1 MTRADPRR
9 QGPARRRSASVIASV
24 ALLGGGAVALLAVPA
39 SAAPMTLYVAG
50 GTPGADTSC
59 ADPGFNTIQAAVD
72 EAPSGATIE
81 VCAGTYPGTVT
92 VSTPDLTIDGAQ
104 AGVDAR
110 TRTAGGSSE
119 SVVSADGSDN
129 GGFAIEASGV
139 TIDGFTITGSSDSDG
154 SASKGDGVLVGNGA
168 ATGTTVVNNIIE
180 DNGAGLGFGT
190 VTADVVVQHNVFQN
204 DQSPSDSGEV
214 FDVFNISN
222 LLIDSNSI
230 STPAADT
237 NSSTDINL
245 SVGAGNPDTGV
256 VITNN
261 QLSGAT
267 GVLLVDTDD
276 AVVASN
282 IVSDTGPAESD
293 NDGIDAFGSD
303 AGLVLTGNVVNVAQ
317 DSEGGADLGLY
328 DQTFQPSDGPNGVTA
343 YGNAFLNPGEGPG
356 VSVASGAGSVT
367 ATGNWWGCTTG
378 PNTSVCSTATGDVTS
393 GPFDLASVTSS
404 ASGSTFAGTTTA
416 MATDTTGSTTT
427 TATGSGGTGTVTT
440 SAYSADPVAAPTF
453 SSTGQYFDVSTPGST
468 FATVALDACGVGSGN
483 LLEWFDASTG
493 AWAPVTGD
501 PGPSSGSSCVT
512 DTLDAT
518 TSPTPAELAGTVFGI
533 GITPPKS
540 PTPPAPPTPPASS
553 TPGGYDLVGSDGG
566 VFVFNGGSS
575 TGGFYGSIPGLGIAV
590 HNIVG
595 ISTTA
600 DERGYFLVGS
610 DGGVF
615 AFGDAPFENSLPG
628 IGVKVNDIAGIVP
641 TQDDQG
647 YMLVGR
653 DGGVFTLGNAHY
665 EGSLPGLGI
674 HVDDIVGIAA
684 TPSGN
689 GYWLVSSTG
698 AVYAFGDAGY
708 YGNAAGSIVSITA
721 TLDGGGYWLT
731 GADGSV
737 TALGDATS
745 YGSLPEQG
753 VMVSNIVS
761 LIPSPDSHGYLL
773 VGRDGGL
780 FAFGDATFP
789 GSLPGLGVR
798 VDDVVGGV
806 ATH

>member
-1 MTRADPRR
+1 
-9 QGPARRRSASVIASV
+9 VVASV

-39 SAAPMTLYVAG
+39 SAATTTLYVSSTASI
-50 GTPGADTSC
+50 GANTSC
-59 ADPGFNTIQAAVD
+59 TAPGYATIQAALD
-72 EAPSGATIE
+72 EAASGDTIE
-81 VCAGTYPGTVT
+81 VCAGTYSGTVT
-92 VSTPDLTIDGAQ
+92 VAVPNLTIDGAQ

-110 TRTAGGSSE
+110 TRTEGDSSE
-119 SVVSADGSDN
+119 SVVEADSSGD
-129 GGFAIEASGV
+129 GGFVLQAPGV
-139 TIDGFTITGSSDSDG
+139 TIDGFTITDSSDPDG
-154 SASKGDGVLVGNGA
+154 SASRGDGVLVGSGA
-168 ATGTTVVNNIIE
+168 TTGTTVVDDIIT
-180 DNGAGLGFGT
+180 DNDAGLVFDT
-190 VTADVVVQHNVFQN
+190 VTADVAVQHNVFQD
-204 DQSPSDSGEV
+204 DQSSSDSGQV
-214 FDVFNISN
+214 FDVFPLSN
-222 LLIDSNSI
+222 ALIDGNTI

-237 NSSTDINL
+237 NSSTGINL
-245 SVGAGNPDTGV
+245 SVSAGASDTGL
-256 VITNN
+256 VISNN
-261 QLSGAT
+261 QLSGST
-267 GVLLVDTDD
+267 GVLLEGTSG

-282 IVSDTGPAESD
+282 VVSNTGPAGSE
-293 NDGIDAFGSD
+293 NDGIDALGD
-303 AGLVLTGNVVNVAQ
+303 DTGLVLTGNLVNVAQ
-317 DSEGGADLGLY
+317 DSDGGADVGVKTDVFY
-328 DQTFQPSDGPNGVTA
+328 GNDDPNSVTA
-343 YGNAFLNPGEGPG
+343 YGNSFLNPGEGPG
-356 VSVASGAGSVT
+356 VAVDDGAESVT
-367 ATGNWWGCTTG
+367 AAGNWWGCATG
-378 PNTSVCSTATGDVTS
+378 PNTSWCSTTTAGVTS
-393 GPFDLASVTSS
+393 SPFDLASVTSS
-404 ASGSTFAGTTTA
+404 GSGSTFPDATSA
-416 MATDTTGSTTT
+416 VATDTSGSMTT
-427 TATGSGGTGTVTT
+427 TATGTGGTGTLTT
-440 SAYSADPVAAPTF
+440 SVYSADPVAAPTF

-745 YGSLPEQG
+745 YGSLPGQG
-753 VMVSNIVS
+753 TKVSNIVS
-761 LIPSPDSHGYLL
+761 LIPSSDGRGYLL
-773 VGRDGGL
+773 VGSDGGL
-780 FAFGDATFP
+780 FAFGDASFP
-789 GSLPGLGVR
+789 GSLPGLGVK

-806 ATH
+806 PTH